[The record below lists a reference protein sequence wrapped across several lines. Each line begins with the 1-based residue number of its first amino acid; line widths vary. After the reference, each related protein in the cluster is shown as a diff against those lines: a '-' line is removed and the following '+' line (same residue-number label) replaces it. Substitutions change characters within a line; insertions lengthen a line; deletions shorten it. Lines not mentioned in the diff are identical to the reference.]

1 MIPYLLGEGND
12 VVALAQTG
20 TGKTAA
26 FGLPLIQKT
35 DVKQRVPQ
43 ALILCPTREL
53 CLQIAGDLNDYSKY
67 IDGLKVSLK
76 QMADAEGVKDAQA
89 ARRRILRFNDEL
101 LRNLDHSKEYFDDIL
116 EDVKIYDDYCE
127 EHRDFTNGKTV
138 MATKNIKHCYEQCM
152 EKHSFLS

>member
-1 MIPYLLGEGND
+1 MTSEQLTAILLAAIAAPGFWEVLKSMIDRIFNRKRVTNEE
-12 VVALAQTG
+12 LAESLTEIRKGFNNQ
-20 TGKTAA
+20 
-26 FGLPLIQKT
+26 QK
-35 DVKQRVPQ
+35 D
-43 ALILCPTREL
+43 
-53 CLQIAGDLNDYSKY
+53 
-67 IDGLKVSLK
+67 IDGLKASLE

>member
-1 MIPYLLGEGND
+1 MTSEQLTAILLAAIAAPGFWEVLKNMIDRIFNRKRVTNEE
-12 VVALAQTG
+12 LAESLTEIRKGFNNQ
-20 TGKTAA
+20 
-26 FGLPLIQKT
+26 QK
-35 DVKQRVPQ
+35 D
-43 ALILCPTREL
+43 
-53 CLQIAGDLNDYSKY
+53 
-67 IDGLKVSLK
+67 IDGLKASLE

-138 MATKNIKHCYEQCM
+138 MATKNIKHCYENCM

>member
-1 MIPYLLGEGND
+1 MTSEQLTAILLAAIAAPQFWEILKSI
-12 VVALAQTG
+12 VAKIFNLRRVTNEELADSLAEIRAGFNSQ
-20 TGKTAA
+20 
-26 FGLPLIQKT
+26 QK
-35 DVKQRVPQ
+35 D
-43 ALILCPTREL
+43 
-53 CLQIAGDLNDYSKY
+53 
-67 IDGLKVSLK
+67 IDGLKVSLE

-116 EDVKIYDDYCE
+116 EDVKTYDDYCE

-138 MATKNIKHCYEQCM
+138 MATKNIRRCYENCM